1 MRVLAIG
8 PDMGAF
14 TLRIG
19 FLGYLILYLP
29 RDHKRK
35 LFLAIPTTTVWAL
48 RDLGLEF
55 RGFGVLGCVS
65 EFAWDLS
72 SFRTQ
77 LVVIGFRTSCKHG
90 FSS

>member
-1 MRVLAIG
+1 MPMRSAASMRVLAIG

-55 RGFGVLGCVS
+55 RGFGVLGLC
-65 EFAWDLS
+65 LS
-72 SFRTQ
+72 LPGICLLF
-77 LVVIGFRTSCKHG
+77 GHN
-90 FSS
+90 